1 MPLIYTDCPLY
12 GLKSKKL
19 LKRLLRINNNQMMK
33 QPHIAS
39 LVSPYIDKS
48 GKPRLIE
55 PPHEELKIIQKR
67 IKNCLG
73 RIIVPDN
80 VFSGVKGKSY
90 ADNARFHVGNNR
102 RNLYKIDLTAFFP
115 SITRDTV
122 YRFFAED
129 LLCSPDVAQLLADLT
144 TIDLGKS
151 SAKNID
157 EIYEFLKGKNVS
169 NYNHL
174 ISGAP
179 TSQILSYLVN
189 HQMFDEMQKLADDNG
204 ITMTVYVDDVTFSS
218 ENRISKDFRD
228 KIITI
233 IRKYNYQISRKKVKR
248 YTKLYPKLVTG
259 VIIDAMGKPVLKN
272 SMRQKIILTYN
283 DLKTNPEN
291 TDLRMRLRGLLIA
304 ARQVNK
310 DAFPTIYKFAFQP
323 NESIE
328 P

>member
-1 MPLIYTDCPLY
+1 
-12 GLKSKKL
+12 
-19 LKRLLRINNNQMMK
+19 MMK

-55 PPHEELKIIQKR
+55 PPHDELKIIQKQ

-73 RIIVPDN
+73 RIAVPDN
-80 VFSGVKGKSY
+80 VFSGIKGRSY
-90 ADNARFHVGNNR
+90 ADNARLHVGSNR

-122 YRFFAED
+122 YRFFTKD
-129 LLCSPDVAQLLADLT
+129 LLCSPDVAQLLTDLT
-144 TIDLGKS
+144 TIDLEKS

-169 NYNHL
+169 SYNHL

-189 HQMFDEMQKLADDNG
+189 HRMFDEMQKFADDNG

-228 KIITI
+228 KIVAI
-233 IRKYNYQISRKKVKR
+233 IRKYNYQISRNKVKR
-248 YTKLYPKLVTG
+248 YTKLYPKLITG
-259 VIIDAMGKPVLKN
+259 VIIDATGKTVLKN
-272 SMRQKIILTYN
+272 SMRQKVIITYN
-283 DLKTNPEN
+283 ELKNDPQN
-291 TDLRMRLRGLLIA
+291 TDIRMRLKGLLIA

-310 DAFPTIYKFAFQP
+310 EAFPSIYKFAF
-323 NESIE
+323 NIDENT
-328 P
+328 

>member
-1 MPLIYTDCPLY
+1 MDFNRPN
-12 GLKSKKL
+12 L
-19 LKRLLRINNNQMMK
+19 LQ
-33 QPHIAS
+33 
-39 LVSPYIDKS
+39 
-48 GKPRLIE
+48 
-55 PPHEELKIIQKR
+55 KIIQKR

-157 EIYEFLKGKNVS
+157 EIYEFLKEKNVS
-169 NYNHL
+169 SYNHL

-189 HQMFDEMQKLADDNG
+189 HRMFDEMQKFADDNG

-228 KIITI
+228 KIVAI
-233 IRKYNYQISRKKVKR
+233 IRKYNYQISRNKVKR
-248 YTKLYPKLVTG
+248 YTKLYPKLITG
-259 VIIDAMGKPVLKN
+259 VIIDATGKTVLKN
-272 SMRQKIILTYN
+272 SMRQKVIITYN
-283 DLKTNPEN
+283 ELKNDPEN
-291 TDLRMRLRGLLIA
+291 TDIRMRLKGLLIA

-310 DAFPTIYKFAFQP
+310 EAFPSIYKFAF
-323 NESIE
+323 NIDENT
-328 P
+328 

>member
-1 MPLIYTDCPLY
+1 MPLKYTDCPLY

-19 LKRLLRINNNQMMK
+19 LKRLLHINNKQMMK

-55 PPHEELKIIQKR
+55 PPHDELKIIQKQ

-73 RIIVPDN
+73 RIAVPDN
-80 VFSGVKGKSY
+80 VFSGIKGRSY
-90 ADNARFHVGNNR
+90 ADNARLHVGNNR

-122 YRFFAED
+122 YRFFTKD
-129 LLCSPDVAQLLADLT
+129 LLCSPDVAQLLTDLT
-144 TIDLGKS
+144 TIDLEKS

-169 NYNHL
+169 SYNHL

-189 HQMFDEMQKLADDNG
+189 HRMFDEMQKFADDNG

-228 KIITI
+228 KIVAI
-233 IRKYNYQISRKKVKR
+233 IRKYNYQISRNKVKR
-248 YTKLYPKLVTG
+248 YTKLYPKLITG
-259 VIIDAMGKPVLKN
+259 VIIDATGKTVLKN
-272 SMRQKIILTYN
+272 SMRQKVIVTYN
-283 DLKTNPEN
+283 ELKNDPEN
-291 TDLRMRLRGLLIA
+291 TDIRMRLKGLLIA

-310 DAFPTIYKFAFQP
+310 EAFPSIYKFAF
-323 NESIE
+323 NIDENT
-328 P
+328 

>member
-1 MPLIYTDCPLY
+1 
-12 GLKSKKL
+12 
-19 LKRLLRINNNQMMK
+19 MMK

-48 GKPRLIE
+48 GKHRLIE

-157 EIYEFLKGKNVS
+157 EIYEFLKEKNVS
-169 NYNHL
+169 SYNHL

-189 HQMFDEMQKLADDNG
+189 HQMFDDMQRVADGNDA
-204 ITMTVYVDDVTFSS
+204 TMTIYVDDVTFSS
-218 ENRISKDFRD
+218 PKRISKDFRES
-228 KIITI
+228 IISI
-233 IRKYNYQISRKKVKR
+233 VRRYGYQISRPKVKK

-259 VIIDAMGKPVLKN
+259 VIIDSKGRPNIKN
-272 SMRQKIILTYN
+272 SMRQKIVHEFQYLN
-283 DLKTNPEN
+283 NHPE
-291 TDLRMRLRGLLIA
+291 DEKSRQRLRGLLVA
-304 ARQVNK
+304 ARQIEKHV
-310 DAFPTIYKFAFQP
+310 FPNIYKFAF
-323 NESIE
+323 ESNK
-328 P
+328 